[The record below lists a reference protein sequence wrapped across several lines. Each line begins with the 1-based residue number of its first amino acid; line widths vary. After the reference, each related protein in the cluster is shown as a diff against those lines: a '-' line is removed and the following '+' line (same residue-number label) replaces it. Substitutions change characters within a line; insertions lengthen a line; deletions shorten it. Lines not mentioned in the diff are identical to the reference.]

1 MEHGTYQTVQVHFLA
16 HPYKHTYLLTPRSRV
31 LLEKLTGFQSVK
43 KFPTFHGTRRFIN
56 AFTSARQLSLS
67 WASSIQSMPS
77 HPTSWRFKSHAPFSL
92 LRSYQ
97 SISPGPRRSVWTFRN
112 LIRFYGEKL
121 LAPRPTPKLEDHSV
135 SAVRDCL
142 YNIFAATLHIGGRS
156 SYLQPED
163 APCRVYRDPRIT
175 ATWY

>member
-77 HPTSWRFKSHAPFSL
+77 HPTSWRSIIILSFHLRLGLPSGLFPAWFPTKILYTPLLSPIRSTWPAHPILLEKNIIVINVSL
-92 LRSYQ
+92 LGHR
-97 SISPGPRRSVWTFRN
+97 V
-112 LIRFYGEKL
+112 LV
-121 LAPRPTPKLEDHSV
+121 A
-135 SAVRDCL
+135 
-142 YNIFAATLHIGGRS
+142 
-156 SYLQPED
+156 YLV
-163 APCRVYRDPRIT
+163 C
-175 ATWY
+175 